1 MEELCRSVDSIQCS
15 QYLADNFLCNF
26 LKVYTVASFGYFLYL
41 AGSKISDSVE
51 NPPLLLCDVGCYTD
65 EETGGENE
73 NDEEVNPPV
82 PYPIEDASHDVAA
95 VTDGVFCLNHYDPG
109 DGIPEY
115 IVMMYSSESSAF
127 VYWCDRTPNW
137 DVLQTTARKFVT
149 ENKCAGL
156 YAVHTM
162 VTDAEETETGSPKE
176 NPSGEDVKSGDGKT
190 LSTCVDNIH
199 VRQGRLDRFRTPE
212 QAASSHSE
220 VNYKNFASMRRRAG
234 FTLSN

>member
-1 MEELCRSVDSIQCS
+1 MEELCRSVDSAQCS

-26 LKVYTVASFGYFLYL
+26 LKVYTVTSLGYFLYL
-41 AGSKISDSVE
+41 AGSKLSDSVE
-51 NPPLLLCDVGCYTD
+51 NPELQPCDVGCC
-65 EETGGENE
+65 
-73 NDEEVNPPV
+73 EEVDKDDDEQINPPV
-82 PYPIEDASHDVAA
+82 LYPIEDACHDVAA
-95 VTDGVFCLNHYDPG
+95 VTDGAFCLNHYDPG
-109 DGIPEY
+109 DGNIEY

-156 YAVHTM
+156 YAVQAI
-162 VTDAEETETGSPKE
+162 VTDAEETETSSPKE
-176 NPSGEDVKSGDGKT
+176 IPGGDDVKTDDGKT

-234 FTLSN
+234 FASST